1 MASLYK
7 RGSTWWAKSYERGKM
22 VRVSLKTTDKAE
34 AKRRMKGMVD
44 RVPRTLSSTKDVPSI
59 TWETAAQ
66 DLLAYYRTY
75 GTRNPVEAGYKI
87 KHLTT
92 YFTGMPLDS
101 IDSQA
106 VTGYVSHRRAQGMA
120 AATINVELST
130 LRRALRLAVE
140 HGKLGQVP
148 VVRMLRPPAPRSGF
162 FERDQFERIARAL
175 PDDLALVVRIGYVYG
190 WRIKSEVLALTK
202 SQVDLDAGTLRLE
215 PGSTKNRDG
224 RVVYLTD
231 ELKVA
236 LADQLAR
243 VRAIEREMGIA
254 VPWVFPHLRGYYWG
268 QRRRE
273 FYRSWRTACRKA
285 GQTGA
290 LLHDLRRSAARHMV
304 GLGILERVVMKVAGW
319 KTRSMLDRYHIVSPG
334 DLQDVARRL
343 SDNSRHN
350 LGTGDD

>member
-1 MASLYK
+1 MRSSCQFVRELWLQ
-7 RGSTWWAKSYERGKM
+7 STS
-22 VRVSLKTTDKAE
+22 
-34 AKRRMKGMVD
+34 
-44 RVPRTLSSTKDVPSI
+44 TLSSGTCVLPSVSSGTCVLPSV

-66 DLLAYYRTY
+66 DLSAYYRAY

-106 VTGYVSHRRAQGMA
+106 VTGYVSRRRAQGMA

-148 VVRMLRPPAPRSGF
+148 LVRMLRPSAPRSGF
-162 FERDQFERIARAL
+162 FERDQFERVARAL

-243 VRAIEREMGIA
+243 VRAAEREMGIT
-254 VPWVFPHLRGYYWG
+254 VPWVFPHLRGYHGG

-285 GQTGA
+285 GETGA
-290 LLHDLRRSAARHMV
+290 LLHDLRRSAARHMIS
-304 GLGILERVVMKVAGW
+304 LGIPERVVMKVAGW